1 MNRTEGR
8 VAASALWQA
17 EEMKVAV
24 TGSTGLIG
32 SALVRSLLVDEHEVI
47 RLVRPG
53 AQTGRRADGTL
64 GVAWDPMKK
73 QIDAA
78 ALEAI
83 DGVVHLAGAGVGDKR
98 WTASYKTQI
107 LESRRFGTATLA
119 RALAG
124 LDKPP
129 RVLISASAVGY
140 YGQTGDREAREGDP
154 AGTDFLA
161 RVCEVWESEADPAR
175 EAGIRVAHPRTGIV
189 FSRRGGAAAKLLPLF
204 RLGLGG
210 RLGDGQQYWSLIS
223 LADEVGALRFLLEN
237 DGIEGPVNLTAPT
250 PETNARITQEVAQQ
264 LHRPAVVPVPS
275 FALRIALGEM
285 AIEVIGSQRVL
296 PTVLQHAGYRFRH
309 PTLPDIVKAGLE
321 D

>member
-1 MNRTEGR
+1 MRI
-8 VAASALWQA
+8 
-17 EEMKVAV
+17 AV

-53 AQTGRRADGTL
+53 AQTGRREDGTI
-64 GVAWDPMKK
+64 GVAWNPAER

-78 ALEAI
+78 ALEGI

-98 WTASYKTQI
+98 WTSSYKNQI
-107 LESRRFGTATLA
+107 MESRRLGTSTLA

-124 LDKPP
+124 LDRPP
-129 RVLISASAVGY
+129 SVLVSASAVGY
-140 YGQTGDREAREGDP
+140 YGQTGDQPVTEDAP

-161 RVCEVWESEADPAR
+161 EVCRVWESSADPAR
-175 EAGIRVAHPRTGIV
+175 EAGIRVVHPRTGLV
-189 FSRRGGAAAKLLPLF
+189 FDRSGGAAAKLLPLF

-210 RLGDGQQYWSLIS
+210 KLGSGRQWWSLIS
-223 LADEVGALRFLLEN
+223 LADEVGAIRFLLGH
-237 DGIEGPVNLTAPT
+237 DGVSGPVNLTGPT
-250 PETNARITQEVAQQ
+250 PVTNAQ
-264 LHRPAVVPVPS
+264 LTEELARQLTRPAVVPVPS

-285 AIEVIGSQRVL
+285 AVEVIGSQRVL
-296 PTVLQHAGYRFRH
+296 PSALERAGYRFRH
-309 PTLPDIVKAGLE
+309 PDLASIVTAGLGRV

>member
-1 MNRTEGR
+1 
-8 VAASALWQA
+8 
-17 EEMKVAV
+17 MKVAV

-32 SALVRSLLVDEHEVI
+32 SALVRSLLVDEHEVV

-64 GVAWDPMKK
+64 GVAWDPMQQ

-78 ALEAI
+78 ALEGL
-83 DGVVHLAGAGVGDKR
+83 DGVVHLAGAGVGDRR

-107 LESRRFGTATLA
+107 LESRRLGTATLA

-124 LDKPP
+124 LSRPP
-129 RVLISASAVGY
+129 KVLLSASAVGY
-140 YGQTGDREAREGDP
+140 YGQTGDREAQEGDP

-161 RVCEVWESEADPAR
+161 RVCQVWESEADPAR
-175 EAGIRVAHPRTGIV
+175 DAGIRVAHPRTGIV

-237 DGIEGPVNLTAPT
+237 ENLEGPVNLTAPT
-250 PETNARITQEVAQQ
+250 PETNARITQELARQMK
-264 LHRPAVVPVPS
+264 RPAVIPVPS
-275 FALRIALGEM
+275 FALRLAVGPFADELT
-285 AIEVIGSQRVL
+285 GSQRVL
-296 PTVLQHAGYRFRH
+296 PTVLQEAGYRFHH
-309 PTLPDIVKAGLE
+309 PTLADIVKAGLE